1 MNLQSI
7 MERDVITLPETTS
20 YEDVV
25 RTLHVN
31 KISGC
36 PVVDAQGRLVGIVT
50 HLDLLRILFPYYDSY
65 YRAPEIYADL
75 ENREDKA
82 KEIRSHPVSTF
93 MSQPVIT
100 ATPDMPILH
109 AAGIMLA
116 RHVQHLPVIE
126 NGAIVGIVTR
136 RSILREIF
144 KKNFQLE

>member
-7 MERDVITLPETTS
+7 MERHVITLPETAS
-20 YEDVV
+20 YEDAV
-25 RTLHVN
+25 RTLHDH

-36 PVVDAQGRLVGIVT
+36 PIVDAQGQLVGMVT

-65 YRAPEIYADL
+65 YRAPEVYADL
-75 ENREDKA
+75 EDREDKV

-93 MSQPVIT
+93 MSRPVIT

-109 AAGIMLA
+109 AAGMMLA
-116 RHVQHLPVIE
+116 HHIQRLPVIE

-136 RSILREIF
+136 RSILRELF
-144 KKNFQLE
+144 KKNFQLD